1 MTDVIQ
7 ELLFGGKGV
16 LLDIKAHVDVKVQT
30 VLGQLVLKDVPA
42 EGKIPVKR
50 PSSFW

>member
-1 MTDVIQ
+1 V
-7 ELLFGGKGV
+7 V
-16 LLDIKAHVDVKVQT
+16 LDIRAAVDVKVQT
-30 VLGQLVLKDVPA
+30 VLGQLTLKDLPA